1 MQDPEAALVFALA
14 AVELGEW
21 QDPDVM
27 DTLALA
33 YHRTGDN
40 TRAVEVEER
49 ALALIDEEDTARRA
63 PFEEAL
69 ETYRSAANE

>member
-1 MQDPEAALVFALA
+1 
-14 AVELGEW
+14 
-21 QDPDVM
+21 M

-40 TRAVEVEER
+40 VRAVEVEEK
-49 ALALIDEEDTARRA
+49 ALELIDEEDTARRK

-69 ETYRSAANE
+69 ETYRNARED